1 MAKYKK
7 ILGVDTDA
15 TKYFFPLKLQKGL
28 THFPMSCLI
37 RLLELKVL

>member
-15 TKYFFPLKLQKGL
+15 TKSFSPLKITERFSALS
-28 THFPMSCLI
+28 HV
-37 RLLELKVL
+37 LLKVKLKVL